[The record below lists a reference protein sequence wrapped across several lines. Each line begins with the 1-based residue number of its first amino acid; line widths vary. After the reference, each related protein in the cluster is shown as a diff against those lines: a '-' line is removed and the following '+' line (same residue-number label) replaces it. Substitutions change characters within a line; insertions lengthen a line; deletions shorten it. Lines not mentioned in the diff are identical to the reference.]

1 MRRRCSRSTQTS
13 RRPRAGSLAAVNAL
27 VLSLAGVAK
36 AATFPDAQLL
46 RDEGWD
52 VTLVVG
58 RLGDEAH
65 VPDGVRVIELAD
77 AEGITVLS
85 RSERLLVWWLPRI
98 VLRITRRLAQQADA
112 SGRAAAVTDKVN
124 SALPKL
130 LTLQPH
136 YSALAHRRWLIG
148 PYKSVR
154 PFLLWRLVRRCAWP
168 ELVESGR
175 DLVVLG
181 DQDSVAIGWHLAR
194 ELPGTP
200 VSFGID
206 EERLAR
212 IHSGGTPNA
221 AASRAG
227 VPA

>member
-1 MRRRCSRSTQTS
+1 
-13 RRPRAGSLAAVNAL
+13 VNAL

-85 RSERLLVWWLPRI
+85 RVERLVVWWLPRI
-98 VLRITRRLAQQADA
+98 VLRITRRLVQQADA
-112 SGRAAAVTDKVN
+112 TGRAAPVTDKVN
-124 SALPKL
+124 AVLPRL

-136 YSALAHRRWLIG
+136 YSGLAHRRWLIG
-148 PYKSVR
+148 PYKSIR
-154 PFLLWRLVRRCAWP
+154 PYLLWRLVRRCAWP
-168 ELVESGR
+168 ELLEAGR

-181 DQDSVAIGWHLAR
+181 DQDSVAIGWHIAR
-194 ELPGTP
+194 ELPGARVT
-200 VSFGID
+200 FGID
-206 EERLAR
+206 GERLAN
-212 IHSGGTPNA
+212 IHAGGTPNTPASKA
-221 AASRAG
+221 A

>member
-1 MRRRCSRSTQTS
+1 MRRRCSRSTRAS
-13 RRPRAGSLAAVNAL
+13 RRLRPGSLAAVNAL

-85 RSERLLVWWLPRI
+85 RLERLLVWWLPRI
-98 VLRITRRLAQQADA
+98 GLRITRRLVQQADA

-124 SALPKL
+124 AALPKL

-136 YSALAHRRWLIG
+136 YSGLAHRRWLIG
-148 PYKSVR
+148 PYKSIR
-154 PFLLWRLVRRCAWP
+154 PYLLWRLVRRCAWP
-168 ELVESGR
+168 ELLEAGR

-194 ELPGTP
+194 ELPDTR
-200 VSFGID
+200 VTFGID
-206 EERLAR
+206 GERLSH
-212 IHSGGTPNA
+212 IHAGGVANTPASKA
-221 AASRAG
+221 A

>member
-1 MRRRCSRSTQTS
+1 M
-13 RRPRAGSLAAVNAL
+13 NAL

-85 RSERLLVWWLPRI
+85 RLERLLVWWMPRI
-98 VLRITRRLAQQADA
+98 GLRVTRRLVQQAEA
-112 SGRAAAVTDKVN
+112 AGRGAALTERVN
-124 SALPKL
+124 GVLPRL

-136 YSALAHRRWLIG
+136 WSGLAHRRWLIG
-148 PYKSVR
+148 PYKSIR
-154 PFLLWRLVRRCAWP
+154 PYLLWRLVRRCAWP
-168 ELVESGR
+168 ELVAAGR

-200 VSFGID
+200 VTFGID
-206 EERLAR
+206 RERLPSV
-212 IHSGGTPNA
+212 SGPPNTPESQSA
-221 AASRAG
+221 VSA
-227 VPA
+227 

>member
-1 MRRRCSRSTQTS
+1 
-13 RRPRAGSLAAVNAL
+13 VNAL

-85 RSERLLVWWLPRI
+85 RLERLLVWWLPRI

-112 SGRAAAVTDKVN
+112 TGRTAAVTDRVN
-124 SALPKL
+124 AALPKL

-136 YSALAHRRWLIG
+136 YSGLAHRRWLIG
-148 PYKSVR
+148 PYKSIR

-168 ELVESGR
+168 ELVEAGR

-194 ELPGTP
+194 ELPGTR
-200 VSFGID
+200 VTFGID
-206 EERLAR
+206 SERLSQ
-212 IHSGGTPNA
+212 IHASGAPNTP
-221 AASRAG
+221 ASKAS